1 MTDSDRRPGAMANG
15 TRDQVPRISSRYSIV
30 VYDDADIRSID
41 CEGIDQVIGQIHPDR
56 VNWITIRDV
65 HNEDELRRLLAV
77 FDVDPFLVVEM
88 LDERRMQFEIEYQNC
103 IYLEYLVPYLNPHVR
118 QLERSSG
125 SFILGANF
133 VILYENDLHGL
144 FARTRRRVVGMQTR
158 VQQNGPDYLLYL
170 LLRAVI
176 VEHFQE
182 SFRQM
187 TGQLEVLEDNVLE
200 GQGRESA
207 YREILATREELKS
220 WNEPLLEMEGFLEYV
235 KDAESKFISA
245 ENARHFTKSLYRE
258 FESLLSY
265 HDRMRGYLTEIMGL
279 HMANIERRA
288 SRVTQL
294 LTVIATVFLPI
305 TFIASIYG
313 MNFEYMPELTKP
325 WGYPAV
331 LLLMASVAI
340 GLLAFMKR
348 RGWF

>member
-1 MTDSDRRPGAMANG
+1 
-15 TRDQVPRISSRYSIV
+15 
-30 VYDDADIRSID
+30 
-41 CEGIDQVIGQIHPDR
+41 
-56 VNWITIRDV
+56 
-65 HNEDELRRLLAV
+65 
-77 FDVDPFLVVEM
+77 
-88 LDERRMQFEIEYQNC
+88 
-103 IYLEYLVPYLNPHVR
+103 
-118 QLERSSG
+118 
-125 SFILGANF
+125 
-133 VILYENDLHGL
+133 
-144 FARTRRRVVGMQTR
+144 
-158 VQQNGPDYLLYL
+158 
-170 LLRAVI
+170 
-176 VEHFQE
+176 
-182 SFRQM
+182 
-187 TGQLEVLEDNVLE
+187 VLE

-207 YREILATREELKS
+207 YREILATREEPKS

-288 SRVTQL
+288 SRVNQL